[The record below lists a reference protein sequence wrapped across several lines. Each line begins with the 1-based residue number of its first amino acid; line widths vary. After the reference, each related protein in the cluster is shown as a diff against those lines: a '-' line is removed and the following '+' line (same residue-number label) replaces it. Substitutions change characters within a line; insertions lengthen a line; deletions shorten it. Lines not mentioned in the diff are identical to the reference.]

1 MISKSDLKYFASLN
15 QKKFR
20 KNENKFIVEGMNS
33 LEEGLK
39 SKFKCEVIFYTKNFS
54 EVYPEIFDT
63 IENSSVEK
71 ILLKNSEFI
80 KISDTK
86 NPQGIAAVFQIPKKN
101 KLTNITD
108 TSVVY
113 LDNVNDPG
121 NLGTIIRTCDWFGVN
136 TIFLSKGCAEYTNSK
151 VVRSSAGSIFHL
163 NIYDDASVENL
174 KELRTEGYQ
183 IICSDLIGENI
194 YNLDKPNKFV
204 FVFSNEANGPSKEIL
219 EIADKKITIPRNGS
233 AESLN
238 VAVAAGIILSQ
249 LKK

>member
-1 MISKSDLKYFASLN
+1 MISKSELKYFASLN

-20 KNENKFIVEGMNS
+20 KNENKFIVEGINS
-33 LEEGLK
+33 VEEGLK
-39 SKFKCEVIFYTKNFS
+39 SKFKCEVIFYTKDFS
-54 EVYPEIFDT
+54 KVYPEVFDT

-71 ILLKNSEFI
+71 ILLKNSEFL

-86 NPQGIAAVFQIPKKN
+86 NPQGIAAVFQIPKKE
-101 KLTNITD
+101 KLANPND
-108 TSVVY
+108 TLIVY
-113 LDNVNDPG
+113 VDNVNDPG

-136 TIFLSKGCAEYTNSK
+136 TILLSKDSAEYTNPK

-163 NIYDDASVENL
+163 KIHDDVSVENL
-174 KELRTEGYQ
+174 KELRKKNYK
-183 IICSDLIGENI
+183 IFCSDLNGENI
-194 YNLDKPNKFV
+194 YTIIKPEKYV
-204 FVFSNEANGPSKEIL
+204 LIFSNEAHGPSREIL
-219 EIADKKITIPRNGS
+219 KIADKNISIPKAGN